1 MNEGANCFAPEIIQ
15 AGFSMFPCWV
25 GQGTEKPREP
35 HQNRCTVF
43 DGGRSPRQRMIG
55 KITNHKIQT
64 PNNFK
69 IQNYKYKTNSLL
81 EISLFNY

>member
-25 GQGTEKPREP
+25 GQGTEKPGEP

-43 DGGRSPRQRMIG
+43 DEGRLPRERVGG
-55 KITNHKIQT
+55 KI
-64 PNNFK
+64 P
-69 IQNYKYKTNSLL
+69 NYKHQIPNK
-81 EISLFNY
+81 

>member
-15 AGFSMFPCWV
+15 AGFSMFPCRV

-43 DGGRSPRQRMIG
+43 DEGRSPRHESR
-55 KITNHKIQT
+55 
-64 PNNFK
+64 
-69 IQNYKYKTNSLL
+69 
-81 EISLFNY
+81 